1 MFRTGNASFNYQAI
15 LLGLS
20 AALLPAALFAWHL
33 RVPPSER
40 ISSAAVA
47 SRQESADAAPARTRS
62 APAPEAAF
70 RAAAD
75 GRVDIPPRFQLPG
88 VAHARSAANLQEW
101 VAQFPPDQ
109 QQRILDF
116 DEKHFGV
123 YRVNSPE
130 QVAWMAQN
138 GYPLPED
145 VIAAE
150 GLTDDDLRELAR
162 RGNDKAGF
170 MLRERNIEKTR
181 QKVDAYVAQ
190 GRTQADFWTGDPD
203 AQQLAH
209 DDRLTRQIID
219 QSNSPYKGFV
229 QTQEAA
235 LLSEPVGIDSTV
247 IAGLSWARRL
257 GDFRAQQF
265 MAEYVADDPI
275 REAMQAVANAVA
287 SNHTRDFTLM
297 QSRGCERIGTPPGM
311 SIPGAFAPVD

>member
-1 MFRTGNASFNYQAI
+1 M
-15 LLGLS
+15 
-20 AALLPAALFAWHL
+20 
-33 RVPPSER
+33 
-40 ISSAAVA
+40 
-47 SRQESADAAPARTRS
+47 
-62 APAPEAAF
+62 
-70 RAAAD
+70 
-75 GRVDIPPRFQLPG
+75 
-88 VAHARSAANLQEW
+88 

-235 LLSEPVGIDSTV
+235 LLSEPMGIDSTV

-275 REAMQAVANAVA
+275 REAMQTAANAVA
-287 SNHTRDFTLM
+287 SNDTRDFTLM
-297 QSRGCERIGTPPGM
+297 QGRGCERIGTPPGI